1 MTVRRAAGLGCA
13 VAAWLAAG
21 SAWAECVRQGTLVR
35 TAQLHPLVRKGEF
48 VHVYAGQ
55 CDFPVERG
63 AVVMV
68 TTRSPFPQMRVARA
82 LPGDTVTVESR
93 GGIRVLLVNGT
104 ELRNSVGKPYRFS
117 AVSAEVMREH
127 LAPFGGRLPEGA
139 YLLLGD
145 RPDFTLD
152 AAQLSPVL
160 RRDIL
165 GVMTDRGAP
174 AAAQPDGGTAT
185 P

>member
-1 MTVRRAAGLGCA
+1 VA
-13 VAAWLAAG
+13 VAVWMLAG
-21 SAWAECVRQGTLVR
+21 SAWAECVRQGFLVR
-35 TAQLHPLVRKGEF
+35 TSQMHPLVRKGEF
-48 VHVYAGQ
+48 IHVYAGQ

-68 TTRSPFPQMRVARA
+68 TTRSPFPQVRVVRA
-82 LPGDTVTVESR
+82 LPGDTLTVESR
-93 GGIRVLLVNGT
+93 GGSRVLLVNGT

-117 AVSAEVMREH
+117 ALSAEVMREH
-127 LAPFGGRLPEGA
+127 LSPFGGRLPEGA
-139 YLLLGD
+139 YLVLGD

-152 AAQLSPVL
+152 AQQLAPVL

-165 GVMTDRGAP
+165 GVMMDPGKPARAGTDAGVP
-174 AAAQPDGGTAT
+174 T